1 MKNVV
6 QFFARLCNLIAI
18 DDLKIRYVVTQFLGW
33 MWCIIFSMSVGSIAV
48 FGITAVAHALLI
60 AGVVVRIASF
70 TAAQYRPNS
79 FVQLARRLCANHIQA
94 KIPGK
99 SW

>member
-1 MKNVV
+1 M
-6 QFFARLCNLIAI
+6 
-18 DDLKIRYVVTQFLGW
+18 
-33 MWCIIFSMSVGSIAV
+33 IFSMSVGSITV

-79 FVQLARRLCANHIQA
+79 FVQLARRLCVNHLQA
-94 KIPGK
+94 KIPGI

>member
-1 MKNVV
+1 M
-6 QFFARLCNLIAI
+6 
-18 DDLKIRYVVTQFLGW
+18 
-33 MWCIIFSMSVGSIAV
+33 IFSMSVGSITV
-48 FGITAVAHALLI
+48 FGITAVAHALLK

-79 FVQLARRLCANHIQA
+79 FVQLSRRLCADHLQT
-94 KIPGK
+94 KILRK

>member
-1 MKNVV
+1 
-6 QFFARLCNLIAI
+6 
-18 DDLKIRYVVTQFLGW
+18 
-33 MWCIIFSMSVGSIAV
+33 MSVGSSTV

-79 FVQLARRLCANHIQA
+79 FVQLARRGCADHLQT
-94 KIPGK
+94 KILGK

>member
-1 MKNVV
+1 
-6 QFFARLCNLIAI
+6 
-18 DDLKIRYVVTQFLGW
+18 
-33 MWCIIFSMSVGSIAV
+33 MWCIIFSTSVGSIAV

-60 AGVVVRIASF
+60 AGVVVRIAGL

-79 FVQLARRLCANHIQA
+79 FVQPARRLCANHLQA
-94 KIPGK
+94 KILGK